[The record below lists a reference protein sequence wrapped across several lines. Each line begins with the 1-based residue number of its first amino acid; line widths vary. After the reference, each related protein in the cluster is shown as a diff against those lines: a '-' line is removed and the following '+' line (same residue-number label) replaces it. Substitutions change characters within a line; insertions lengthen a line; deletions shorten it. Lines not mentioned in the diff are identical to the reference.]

1 MYDKEIIELRK
12 FISIITDKKIYP
24 FIDLKKLCV
33 SGIYTLAVQMA
44 TEHAAKHGD
53 FTYLNLLFSLLD
65 GTTQGNL
72 FVSNLRPRLNFIF
85 TDTSPRKLKKA
96 TADQVAKAEKQATS
110 MPIAVKLASTKPVKH
125 KDARKVSHDLMDSRL
140 MLPGSYGTGRRR

>member
-1 MYDKEIIELRK
+1 MDDKKIAELRK
-12 FISIITDKKIYP
+12 FISMITDKKIHP
-24 FIDLKKLCV
+24 FIDVKKLCV

-53 FTYLNLLFSLLD
+53 FTYLNLLFSILD
-65 GTTQGNL
+65 GTTQGDL

-96 TADQVAKAEKQATS
+96 TADQVAKAAKQAMA
-110 MPIAVKLASTKPVKH
+110 MPIAVKAAPTKPAK
-125 KDARKVSHDLMDSRL
+125 KEKPKVSHDLMDSRL
-140 MLPGSYGTGRRR
+140 MLPGSYGTGKRR